1 MSNHIV
7 EPYKVFKKHKE
18 ILDNMECDLF
28 RRMYLRNIYAQTSKI
43 LLAKSAIDIQGL
55 KFRRWEQELNQEIY
69 MAIKGYKLPLYI
81 ETY

>member
-1 MSNHIV
+1 
-7 EPYKVFKKHKE
+7 
-18 ILDNMECDLF
+18 
-28 RRMYLRNIYAQTSKI
+28 MYLRNIYAQTSKI